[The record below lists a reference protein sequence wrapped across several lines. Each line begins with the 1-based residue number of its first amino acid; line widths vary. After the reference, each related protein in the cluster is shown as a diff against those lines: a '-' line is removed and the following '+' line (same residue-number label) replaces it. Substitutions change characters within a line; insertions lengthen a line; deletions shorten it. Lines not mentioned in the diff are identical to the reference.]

1 MLYRNKLLIPY
12 FANRNTIGYEMTDSQ
27 PKDLLFEE
35 ITPLRFYVHVTKSL
49 WELIVTAKHPVM
61 AGKQTEVQAAIK
73 EPDTIRQSRKD
84 SSVYLFYKLEHFNR
98 WICAVVKR
106 VNGNGFLITT
116 YPTDAIK
123 EGNLLWHK

>member
-116 YPTDAIK
+116 YSTDAIK

>member
-1 MLYRNKLLIPY
+1 
-12 FANRNTIGYEMTDSQ
+12 MTDSQ

-35 ITPLRFYVHVTKSL
+35 ITPLGFYVHVTKSL
-49 WELIVTAKHPVM
+49 WKLIVTAKHPVM

-84 SSVYLFYKLEHFNR
+84 SSFYLFYKLEHFNR

>member
-1 MLYRNKLLIPY
+1 
-12 FANRNTIGYEMTDSQ
+12 MTDSQ

-84 SSVYLFYKLEHFNR
+84 SSFYLFYKLEHFNR